1 MNFIIYF
8 WFVWLDFF
16 FVFGWMGL
24 KFNPAEWSRMC
35 VCVCVCA
42 AEWMAGLGRDENM
55 HPIR

>member
-35 VCVCVCA
+35 VCVCVRLNGWRGWDGMRICIQS
-42 AEWMAGLGRDENM
+42 GR
-55 HPIR
+55 